1 MFHFP
6 AFPPHALYIQA
17 RVTPHHWCW
26 VSPFGHPRIT
36 ARLATPR
43 GLSQPPTSFIGSR
56 CQGIHRVPLHT
67 YKTHNKERYSR
78 PLYSSQTPQHH
89 QPTPTPQAQ
98 TESMMPTRQ
107 TTQTPPK
114 EAFMQVVSQT
124 PNSASMHKATQPA
137 AFLNTTEL
145 SGTCFVISVP
155 PKATTKGHAMST
167 RETTTNTTRRQ
178 MVWPINSRTILKKIS
193 LERR

>member
-56 CQGIHRVPLHT
+56 CQGIHRVLLHT

-89 QPTPTPQAQ
+89 QQRHTRTSHKRPAHTACI
-98 TESMMPTRQ
+98 SMMPTRQ
-107 TTQTPPK
+107 PHQPK
-114 EAFMQVVSQT
+114 RKKFRLVQVVSQT
-124 PNSASMHKATQPA
+124 PNSASMHIDSPPVT
-137 AFLNTTEL
+137 
-145 SGTCFVISVP
+145 SVP
-155 PKATTKGHAMST
+155 QHQHHKS
-167 RETTTNTTRRQ
+167 N
-178 MVWPINSRTILKKIS
+178 VS
-193 LERR
+193 

>member
-56 CQGIHRVPLHT
+56 CQGIHRVLLHT

-89 QPTPTPQAQ
+89 QHSPGH
-98 TESMMPTRQ
+98 TRPSFIDDANE
-107 TTQTPPK
+107 TNHNTHSKRADLAGGVSDTQQRIHAHDRTI
-114 EAFMQVVSQT
+114 T
-124 PNSASMHKATQPA
+124 
-137 AFLNTTEL
+137 
-145 SGTCFVISVP
+145 SVP
-155 PKATTKGHAMST
+155 QHQQRLDHVS
-167 RETTTNTTRRQ
+167 
-178 MVWPINSRTILKKIS
+178 
-193 LERR
+193 

>member
-1 MFHFP
+1 M
-6 AFPPHALYIQA
+6 
-17 RVTPHHWCW
+17 
-26 VSPFGHPRIT
+26 
-36 ARLATPR
+36 ATPR

-89 QPTPTPQAQ
+89 QPTPTPPAQA
-98 TESMMPTRQ
+98 ESMMPTRQ
-107 TTQTPPK
+107 TTQTPTKGP
-114 EAFMQVVSQT
+114 FMQVVSQT
-124 PNSASMHKATQPA
+124 PNSASMH
-137 AFLNTTEL
+137 TTDHCVRVPQRDTRNEP
-145 SGTCFVISVP
+145 CYVISVP

>member
-1 MFHFP
+1 MRFSLLRVRSPLLTESLLFSLPAGTEMFHFP

-17 RVTPHHWCW
+17 QVTPHHWCW

-89 QPTPTPQAQ
+89 QPPHRPEKGRSCIDDANETNHNTHQKRQAL
-98 TESMMPTRQ
+98 
-107 TTQTPPK
+107 
-114 EAFMQVVSQT
+114 QVVPQT
-124 PNSASMHKATQPA
+124 PNSASMHTHHTPA
-137 AFLNTTEL
+137 AFLNTTNAQQML
-145 SGTCFVISVP
+145 RDKCSTQT
-155 PKATTKGHAMST
+155 ATTRAT
-167 RETTTNTTRRQ
+167 R
-178 MVWPINSRTILKKIS
+178 
-193 LERR
+193 

>member
-17 RVTPHHWCW
+17 QVTPHHWCW

-89 QPTPTPQAQ
+89 QPPHRPEKGRSCIDDANETNHNTHQKGRPCRWCLRHPTAHPCTPTTRRQRSSTP
-98 TESMMPTRQ
+98 PTPEQMLRDKCS
-107 TTQTPPK
+107 TQT
-114 EAFMQVVSQT
+114 
-124 PNSASMHKATQPA
+124 AT
-137 AFLNTTEL
+137 
-145 SGTCFVISVP
+145 
-155 PKATTKGHAMST
+155 KKGHAMST
-167 RETTTNTTRRQ
+167 RETTTNTKTVSSG
-178 MVWPINSRTILKKIS
+178 MANEFKND
-193 LERR
+193 LEKRSP